1 MTQNKEF
8 LFPLFEAHVR
18 VLADAA
24 SIHIEGLPDGP
35 DTLPLPSLYKN
46 GIRAIYNLM
55 ESMVP
60 LLSCI
65 CISGIWDVREA
76 HPFTAFDIWIQQE
89 TEEGFYLPM
98 ASALSLFRE
107 NGIPYYHRPLNA

>member
-1 MTQNKEF
+1 MTQKKDF
-8 LFPLFEAHVR
+8 LFPLFEAHVHL
-18 VLADAA
+18 LADDT

-46 GIRAIYNLM
+46 GIRAIYNLL
-55 ESMVP
+55 ETMVP

-65 CISGIWDVREA
+65 CISGIWDVRKNV
-76 HPFTAFDIWIQQE
+76 PFTAFDLWIQQE

-107 NGIPYYHRPLNA
+107 NGIPYYHHPLNA